1 MDVDISGQ
9 THGPPIVPEPF
20 TTEYPPLEEGGA
32 EREILL
38 PGTAQSDGKGIL
50 SLSYRVG
57 FRQSFHCSRID
68 ILCVLC
74 VISALCHQYLSQKW
88 SKTILHFLQ
97 FCVIGLFDLQNDLK
111 IQI

>member
-1 MDVDISGQ
+1 MDISGQ

-20 TTEYPPLEEGGA
+20 TTEYPPLEEGGT

-57 FRQSFHCSRID
+57 FRQVFIVRDWIYCAKELHQVYFPH
-68 ILCVLC
+68 ILV
-74 VISALCHQYLSQKW
+74 
-88 SKTILHFLQ
+88 F
-97 FCVIGLFDLQNDLK
+97 FP
-111 IQI
+111 